1 MNEFEL
7 SIREGAITTN
17 LDSLKAELSEVAER
31 YTGIV
36 VSEETIPQA
45 KTDLADLRKIVKEI
59 EDRRKSVKKVWE
71 KPYKNFEAEV
81 KAALEIINEP
91 IELIDKQVKDFANQ
105 QKEDKKN
112 HIKDL
117 YEEQIQGYEEY
128 LPLEKIFN
136 EKWLNVSTKDSEII
150 FEINGHV
157 TKIKAD
163 MDAIETLG
171 SEFKDE
177 VIKAYKASG
186 NQLSA
191 AIQRNTQLISAKQL
205 AEKKAEEEAQ
215 AKIEAER
222 RAREEAERKAVEA
235 EKALEEIKEEPKEE
249 PIETLPFDED
259 KATFTVWGADNL
271 LKVRL
276 FLQDNDIKYEEAY

>member
-31 YTGIV
+31 YTGVV

-59 EDRRKSVKKVWE
+59 EDRRKSVKKIWE

-112 HIKDL
+112 HIKEL
-117 YEEQIQGYEEY
+117 YEEQIKGYEDF

-136 EKWLNVSTKDSEII
+136 EKWLNASTKDSEII
-150 FEINGHV
+150 FDINGHV

-163 MDAIETLG
+163 MDAIDALQ

-177 VIKAYKASG
+177 IIKAYKESG
-186 NQLSA
+186 NSLSA
-191 AIQRNTQLISAKQL
+191 AIQRNTQLISAKAI
-205 AEKKAEEEAQ
+205 AEQKVKDSQ
-215 AKIEAER
+215 DLVKDL
-222 RAREEAERKAVEA
+222 V
-235 EKALEEIKEEPKEE
+235 KEE

-259 KATFTVWGADNL
+259 RATFTVWGADNL

-276 FLQDNDIKYEEAY
+276 FLQDNNIKYEEAY

>member
-1 MNEFEL
+1 MNSFEL
-7 SIREGAITTN
+7 QIKEGAITTN
-17 LDSLKAELSEVAER
+17 LDSLKKELSEIAAK
-31 YTGIV
+31 YAGV
-36 VSEETIPQA
+36 VVTENTVPLA
-45 KTDLADLRKIVKEI
+45 KKDLAELRKVVKEI
-59 EDRRKSVKKVWE
+59 EDRRKSVKKEWN
-71 KPYKNFEAEV
+71 KPYADFEAEV
-81 KAALEIINEP
+81 KEALEIINKP
-91 IELIDKQVKDFANQ
+91 IGLIDSQIKDFETQRKAE
-105 QKEDKKN
+105 KEQ
-112 HIKDL
+112 HVRDL
-117 YEEQIQGYEEY
+117 YAENIQGYEEY
-128 LPLEKIFN
+128 LPFASIFD
-136 EKWLNVSTKDSEII
+136 EKWLNVSTKDQDII
-150 FEINGHV
+150 FDINGKV
-157 TKIKAD
+157 TQIKAD
-163 MDAIETLG
+163 MDAIQALN
-171 SEFKDE
+171 SEFEDE
-177 VIKAYKASG
+177 VIKAYKVSG

-276 FLQDNDIKYEEAY
+276 FLQDNNIKYEEAY